1 MAVEF
6 SKAESLLIVLLGCH
20 LCLRPWLWLQE
31 VMGGWENDWDHWES
45 VSFH

>member
-6 SKAESLLIVLLGCH
+6 SKAESLLIVLLSCH
-20 LCLRPWLWLQE
+20 LCLLPWLWPQE
-31 VMGGWENDWDHWES
+31 VMEGWENDWDHWES